1 MKKRFK
7 EVPQCSDA
15 AFGKAQAVKNG
26 EVIYQTLSLK
36 GGQLEMFVEI
46 NSAGKVGKVKF
57 LGIKGAKNDPELR
70 LMMCSTY
77 AVMRTLQPD
86 LESSDVALKKSS
98 RAWTLSKQKPFE
110 MAFYFNKVKTQYVPF
125 EMIIY

>member
-7 EVPQCSDA
+7 EVPQCSDV
-15 AFGKAQAVKNG
+15 AFGKAQAVKNS

-46 NSAGKVGKVKF
+46 NSSGKVGKVKF

-86 LESSDVALKKSS
+86 LESSDVALKNPPVRGPCQSKSHLKWPS
-98 RAWTLSKQKPFE
+98 ISTKSKPS
-110 MAFYFNKVKTQYVPF
+110 TCPLR
-125 EMIIY
+125 